1 MFADPH
7 ISSRM
12 HLADIQ
18 EQLYRHLSAE
28 TLKASPQRSRGIA
41 SIISNLDTWAKR
53 HSAYTIPF
61 SSPLEAEFQLTFLAT
76 RMLTYSHSCAEAKR
90 KATLD
95 DARASCIILL
105 MVYGKRD
112 RSKVE
117 LLESLRPWTADKNN
131 AAPSDENNTRKTGD
145 SSAGRLIS
153 LPDAFP
159 VMAFFLL
166 AQNILSTQD
175 DQKSAQDLEPIRR
188 PILLRRSKLRDAV
201 QQPGL
206 AGRNDLQARAR
217 THPGHQEP

>member
-1 MFADPH
+1 
-7 ISSRM
+7 
-12 HLADIQ
+12 
-18 EQLYRHLSAE
+18 
-28 TLKASPQRSRGIA
+28 
-41 SIISNLDTWAKR
+41 
-53 HSAYTIPF
+53 
-61 SSPLEAEFQLTFLAT
+61 
-76 RMLTYSHSCAEAKR
+76 
-90 KATLD
+90 
-95 DARASCIILL
+95 

-175 DQKSAQDLEPIRR
+175 DQKSAQDLELLYDVQSCFAEVSFGMQSSNRASQVEMIFRHVLELIQVIKNPERSLAHSPGNGPPLPQSAYIQTPPNSGDMTWDFLTGPAADAEPSFRNLEIGGEETAVRR
-188 PILLRRSKLRDAV
+188 KRLRTEDFDFALD
-201 QQPGL
+201 GGTMDL
-206 AGRNDLQARAR
+206 ALPTDWEAMFNLGQGPHVR
-217 THPGHQEP
+217 